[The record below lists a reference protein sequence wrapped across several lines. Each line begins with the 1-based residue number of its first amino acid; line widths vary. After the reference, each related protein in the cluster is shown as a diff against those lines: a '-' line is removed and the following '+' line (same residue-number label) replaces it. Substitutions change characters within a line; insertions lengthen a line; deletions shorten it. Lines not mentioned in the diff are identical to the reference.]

1 MRVGIRELKRR
12 THALIRRVAKG
23 ECVEVTDSGR
33 PVARLVPVR
42 SSPWEQLVA
51 EGRATPARR
60 DLLAIMDELGLPL
73 PAPAGP
79 PSLPAVLAE
88 MREEETQ

>member
-1 MRVGIRELKRR
+1 
-12 THALIRRVAKG
+12 
-23 ECVEVTDSGR
+23 
-33 PVARLVPVR
+33 
-42 SSPWEQLVA
+42 LVA